1 MTAEGG
7 RAAVDRRD
15 VGTLARGAGITL
27 AGQLGT
33 QVLRMVNSLLMV
45 RLLPV
50 EAFGLITLA
59 IATTQ
64 LLLPLGRL
72 GLDIGLMKSI
82 PACRRAGKE
91 GELWSL
97 VRFAWVTVAVVS
109 AVLGLALAVGASW
122 LGTMMHKPDLG
133 PILVILAITVPAG
146 ALGATVAGA
155 LTGLKAIAQRVLSQ
169 QWIPFGSRSLLLLVC
184 LLLGGGLRSV
194 LWIVVVT
201 TLLGTV
207 YGVVVVRRLLAGYGP
222 QPLGQGAA
230 RSLLAFSTPLVATAF
245 VVMAVDEAPV
255 LILGAMAG
263 AAEVANFG
271 VVMKIA
277 PLVALPLVALAGIVP
292 PVVAEC
298 HASGDMAKLQ
308 GVYRLVTRWA
318 ITLALPIVITIVLLA
333 DPLLL
338 LFGEP
343 YLGARTPLLVLSAGY
358 LVNAAVGH
366 AGQVLLMGGRSKVT
380 VVNALAALGILVG
393 CALLLVPGHGAL
405 GAAIAAAV
413 GMTVL
418 NLLRL
423 IEVYHFFGVQPYGR
437 ALWRPLLATAL
448 GGACAWVLQA
458 AWPLPSIPRALAAAG
473 VFLVIYAAVLLGLGL
488 EEEDRQVVGG
498 IARRLRSR
506 AA

>member
-1 MTAEGG
+1 
-7 RAAVDRRD
+7 

-82 PACRRAGKE
+82 PAFRRAGKE

-222 QPLGQGAA
+222 QPLGQG
-230 RSLLAFSTPLVATAF
+230 RP
-245 VVMAVDEAPV
+245 APSSP
-255 LILGAMAG
+255 
-263 AAEVANFG
+263 F
-271 VVMKIA
+271 
-277 PLVALPLVALAGIVP
+277 P
-292 PVVAEC
+292 
-298 HASGDMAKLQ
+298 
-308 GVYRLVTRWA
+308 RRWW
-318 ITLALPIVITIVLLA
+318 
-333 DPLLL
+333 
-338 LFGEP
+338 
-343 YLGARTPLLVLSAGY
+343 
-358 LVNAAVGH
+358 
-366 AGQVLLMGGRSKVT
+366 Q
-380 VVNALAALGILVG
+380 
-393 CALLLVPGHGAL
+393 
-405 GAAIAAAV
+405 
-413 GMTVL
+413 
-418 NLLRL
+418 
-423 IEVYHFFGVQPYGR
+423 
-437 ALWRPLLATAL
+437 
-448 GGACAWVLQA
+448 
-458 AWPLPSIPRALAAAG
+458 
-473 VFLVIYAAVLLGLGL
+473 
-488 EEEDRQVVGG
+488 
-498 IARRLRSR
+498 RRLW
-506 AA
+506 